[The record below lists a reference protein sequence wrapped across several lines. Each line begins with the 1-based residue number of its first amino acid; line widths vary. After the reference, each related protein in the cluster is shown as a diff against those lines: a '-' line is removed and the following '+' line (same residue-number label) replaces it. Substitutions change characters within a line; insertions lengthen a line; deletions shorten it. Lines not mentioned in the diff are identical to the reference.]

1 MLTTS
6 NLAKRIY
13 ALFLSLYPSSFRE
26 AFADEMHA
34 VYTEAAAE
42 AQSRGALALVGM
54 VARELRDLLAGAL
67 LEYWQ
72 VFSHK
77 EIAMSETLEI
87 NGGVGTAQ
95 VDLRGGYDPGSW
107 KGALLAGLPHLLMG
121 CFFVTLTMMGPNA
134 LLPSGQNLTDIVG
147 ITLAVIF
154 MILLGVVLF
163 FARRMGWPPWAASW
177 IMYAGVLVF
186 LPIMGLFQIVNESD
200 PLRFL
205 MFVVP
210 LSLAVVL
217 YKVAQRDRLKEVL
230 IALPIMTLL
239 WGALL
244 EFFPPEVY
252 VFLHLWGWTLTAAAA
267 VVIVRQNN
275 WRLGVWLFLTLN
287 LLVGLAAAYAFV
299 YLNNIPLEHAPD
311 RTSFEV
317 AKYLVP
323 QLLTFSTLV
332 LGPLLVWKLWD
343 LGKRSGPMG
352 VPGFQLIFWGLLMVM
367 ICIGAAV
374 FLMESR
380 NHILVYRFRDAAVS
394 WCVTGAALGVLASL
408 LGSLVLGLA
417 AFINK
422 TLSRP
427 LTIILLVT
435 VPLGLP
441 WVFSIFYNIYGMGF
455 WLFAPLKDSPYG
467 IGSIIVLVWI
477 LLAAWLVTGRYWNGG
492 SGSHEEGEHK

>member
-1 MLTTS
+1 
-6 NLAKRIY
+6 
-13 ALFLSLYPSSFRE
+13 
-26 AFADEMHA
+26 
-34 VYTEAAAE
+34 
-42 AQSRGALALVGM
+42 
-54 VARELRDLLAGAL
+54 
-67 LEYWQ
+67 
-72 VFSHK
+72 
-77 EIAMSETLEI
+77 MSETLEI
-87 NGGVGTAQ
+87 NGGAGAAEVK
-95 VDLRGGYDPGSW
+95 LRGGYDPGSW

-121 CFFVTLTMMGPNA
+121 CFFITLTMMGPNA

-177 IMYAGVLVF
+177 ILYAGVLVF
-186 LPIMGLFQIVNESD
+186 LPIMGLLQIVNESD
-200 PLRFL
+200 PLRFM

-210 LSLAVVL
+210 VSLAVAL

-230 IALPIMTLL
+230 VALPIITLL
-239 WGALL
+239 WGGLL
-244 EFFPPEVY
+244 EFFPPEVNALLY
-252 VFLHLWGWTLTAAAA
+252 LWGWTLTAAAA
-267 VVIVRQNN
+267 VIIVRQNN
-275 WRLGVWLFLTLN
+275 WRLGVWLFLALN

-299 YLNNIPLEHAPD
+299 YLNNIPLQHAPD

-317 AKYLVP
+317 VKYLVP

-332 LGPLLVWKLWD
+332 LGPLLVWMLWE

-352 VPGFQLIFWGLLMVM
+352 VPGFQLTFWGLLIVM

-394 WCVTGAALGVLASL
+394 WCVTGAALGVLASI

-422 TLSRP
+422 TLSSR
-427 LTIILLVT
+427 LTTILLVT

-467 IGSIIVLVWI
+467 IGSIVVLVWI
-477 LLAAWLVTGRYWNGG
+477 LLAAWLVTHRHDGLIGAA
-492 SGSHEEGEHK
+492 S